1 MDLVCVLDVVVKE
14 LNRVMAIYNTC
25 PKCKSHNFRSIV
37 APQPNGI
44 NQCLDCGK
52 IWNYKLK
59 GYEQVLGD
67 KK

>member
-1 MDLVCVLDVVVKE
+1 
-14 LNRVMAIYNTC
+14 MAIYNTC

-44 NQCLDCGK
+44 NRCLDCGK

-59 GYEQVLGD
+59 GKSSTSD
-67 KK
+67 NKKQQ